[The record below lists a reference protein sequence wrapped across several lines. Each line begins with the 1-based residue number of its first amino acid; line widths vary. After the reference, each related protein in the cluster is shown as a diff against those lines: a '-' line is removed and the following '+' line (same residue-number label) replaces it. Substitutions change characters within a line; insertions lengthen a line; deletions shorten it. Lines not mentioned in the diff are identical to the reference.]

1 MQNLNICCLLFT
13 LNFIIK
19 YFYPISHKI
28 FNMFNMI
35 HIFNMMFNMIHMC
48 ILIFFT

>member
-28 FNMFNMI
+28 FNMFDSHVYLN
-35 HIFNMMFNMIHMC
+35 
-48 ILIFFT
+48 FFSLSEYSIAL